1 MYGGG
6 HYIISAAADLTPQ
19 GRAILEA
26 SKKFGDGKID
36 RGNHV
41 ISSNLLF
48 PKDVLLS
55 YLSFTSLLGKTLCFP
70 PCKRYYNPHSPE
82 GERLYACN
90 AHSSLRMKRL
100 KKEGWK
106 WRAGEKQLDQFWKN
120 ETLVPARS
128 DEAKTPPSKK
138 VKQDKRK

>member
-1 MYGGG
+1 MYGGS

-26 SKKFGDGKID
+26 SKKFGDGK
-36 RGNHV
+36 
-41 ISSNLLF
+41 
-48 PKDVLLS
+48 
-55 YLSFTSLLGKTLCFP
+55 TLCFP

-82 GERLYACN
+82 GLRLYACN

-120 ETLVPARS
+120 ETLVSARS